1 MRIRNY
7 FEEGKRAYKRLGM
20 LAPNPYLTG
29 QPRAD
34 FERGK
39 DAAHRET
46 KEGRNEHEQGAMLF
60 GTRTT
65 TGAQ

>member
-1 MRIRNY
+1 MRTRNY
-7 FEEGKRAYKRLGM
+7 FEEGKRAYKRMGM

-29 QPRAD
+29 QPRAE

-46 KEGRNEHEQGAMLF
+46 KEGRSEQEQAARLF
-60 GTRTT
+60 GAR
-65 TGAQ
+65 